1 MVVRRAGA
9 RARRTTSLLALLL
22 ALAWVLTLVVGARPA
37 TAAAPAGAA
46 VSPTTPPASILVF
59 GGTGRLGSEIA
70 RELVA
75 RGHEVTVFARPSSGR
90 ERLDG
95 LRIRI
100 VEGDALQ
107 DDDVRR
113 ALETRRFD
121 VVVDALGRS
130 ESPPSFFAITGRS
143 IARWS
148 KQTGVRQVIL
158 HGSVG
163 VGDSRDAWPGTPV
176 GTLGEV
182 LKAKEVAEQ
191 ALVDSGVPYTII
203 RNGSLRSGPASPR
216 AVLVEDPRA
225 MGPVSRASLA
235 RLTADCVLQPRCL
248 GRRFHGLDAPP
259 APD

>member
-1 MVVRRAGA
+1 MKR
-9 RARRTTSLLALLL
+9 LLL
-22 ALAWVLTLVVGARPA
+22 AALALASLFVGAAFVAALAATLGATPA
-37 TAAAPAGAA
+37 ANPAP
-46 VSPTTPPASILVF
+46 TPASVLVF

-95 LRIRI
+95 LRVRI

-113 ALETRRFD
+113 ALESRRFD

-158 HGSVG
+158 HGSIG

-182 LKAKEVAEQ
+182 LKAKEIAEQ
-191 ALVDSGVPYTII
+191 ALVESGVPYTII
-203 RNGSLRSGPASPR
+203 RNGSLRSGPPSPR

-225 MGPVSRASLA
+225 MGAVSRASLA

-248 GRRFHGLDAPP
+248 GKRFHGLDAPP
-259 APD
+259 AGD